1 MQNIKS
7 PGNDGLMKEFYVRL
21 WNDVKIPLLL
31 ATEKAYLVQQLFLSQ
46 KQAVIKLIKQKRRDK
61 RYIENW

>member
-31 ATEKAYLVQQLFLSQ
+31 ATEKAYLVQQLFLPQ
-46 KQAVIKLIKQKRRDK
+46 KQAVIKLIKKKRRDK